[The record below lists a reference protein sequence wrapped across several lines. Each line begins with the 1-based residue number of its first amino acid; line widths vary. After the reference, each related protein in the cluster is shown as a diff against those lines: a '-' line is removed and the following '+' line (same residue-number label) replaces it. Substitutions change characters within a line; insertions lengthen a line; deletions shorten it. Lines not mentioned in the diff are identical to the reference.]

1 VTLGKTWFSPLS
13 EFVAFS
19 RVSSAERSMLFGDL
33 DSAWPNRGAFSGRTP
48 TQAETRLE
56 KSPGPT
62 ATLRG
67 LGVTDAVVTRA
78 PGEREVRTGAGGSQ
92 GPGNGLSESQ
102 RLENSIFLVRPKLES
117 SSITALVE
125 SLRTRLEARG
135 PEGMSCATVS
145 ANRRS
150 RREYVRPAV
159 RAVHGSVQE
168 GTWDDRA
175 GARVPRATRVCV

>member
-1 VTLGKTWFSPLS
+1 MVLT
-13 EFVAFS
+13 FVRVRGVFQGFKRGEVHVVRRFGFGVAKS
-19 RVSSAERSMLFGDL
+19 RGVFGEDTDSSR
-33 DSAWPNRGAFSGRTP
+33 NTP
-48 TQAETRLE
+48 RE
-56 KSPGPT
+56 SPGPT

-78 PGEREVRTGAGGSQ
+78 PREREVRTGAGGSQ
-92 GPGNGLSESQ
+92 GPGIGLSESQ